1 MPAVVT
7 RRLVAAAFGAYS
19 ERGWTRNCV
28 LGRVFR
34 KLLAWGLGLGILA
47 LVVLVIAVGMQMAAL
62 PSFDAMMRSP
72 RGQAIRVL
80 SADGAVLVSVGP
92 SYGEWLTFD
101 EIPTVMKDAMV
112 AVEDKRFFYHPGID
126 PIGFVRAAYVNFR
139 AGASV
144 QGGSTITQ
152 QLARNIF
159 LNNDRNWT
167 RKAREA
173 LLALA
178 IERRFSKD
186 QILELYLNRVYFG
199 GGAYGIDAASRR
211 FYGHSARTLSLAE
224 AAIIAG
230 LVKAPS
236 RYAPSSDPERAR
248 RRASIVLDV
257 MNRQRPIGDLG
268 AARAAVAEISFAP
281 QPRQNNVRY
290 FTDWVLAELDILT
303 DETVEPLVVRTTL
316 LSSMQ
321 KAAEDAIRGQ
331 TPAGAQG
338 ALVAL
343 GHDGAVRAMV
353 GGRDYVESLYNRATV
368 AERQPGSAFKLFV
381 YLAAIESGVLPD
393 DIVVDEPVE
402 IDGWQPRNST
412 GTFQGEMT
420 VRQAF
425 AQSVNTVAVQLAARV
440 GFDAVAD
447 MARRFGIATPV
458 SRRPAMALGASTVR
472 LIDMTAAYAAV
483 ARGGVEVR
491 PFAVTRIETARG
503 RVVYEREAESPRIL
517 VAPWVA
523 TNMTHLLQA
532 AVETGTGRQAQIGR
546 PLAGKTGTTSSNK
559 DGYFVGF
566 TGDLTAG
573 VWMGRDDNRRVGGL
587 AGGTAPA
594 RAFAAFMR
602 VATRNMPVVALNSDI
617 QLDEAL
623 GEPDAEV
630 YGLDGPLTRPPD
642 EYYAGGAFGA
652 DDPAVEVPVGNDG
665 RPLRPGQRLDEA
677 WLDEAADPSAATD
690 PM

>member
-1 MPAVVT
+1 MGRFLKSLFKITAALGVLGLVA
-7 RRLVAAAFGAYS
+7 LVAA
-19 ERGWTRNCV
+19 V
-28 LGRVFR
+28 
-34 KLLAWGLGLGILA
+34 GI
-47 LVVLVIAVGMQMAAL
+47 QMASL
-62 PSFDAMMRSP
+62 PSFGEMMRSP
-72 RGQAIRVL
+72 NGQSIRVL

-92 SYGEWLTFD
+92 SYGQWLTYD
-101 EIPTVMKDAMV
+101 EIPPVMADAMM
-112 AVEDKRFFYHPGID
+112 AVEDRRFRWHPGID
-126 PIGFVRAAYVNFR
+126 PLGIARAIFVSLKTGDRLKAT
-139 AGASV
+139 
-144 QGGSTITQ
+144 STITQ

-159 LNNDRNWT
+159 LNNNRTWT
-167 RKAREA
+167 RKAREG

-178 IERRFSKD
+178 IERKFSKE

-211 FYGHSARTLSLAE
+211 FYGHSAKTLSLPE

-248 RRASIVLDV
+248 
-257 MNRQRPIGDLG
+257 
-268 AARAAVAEISFAP
+268 ARAAIVLSVMNESKPIPDLAAAQTALRDITFAP
-281 QPRQNNVRY
+281 QARQNNVRY
-290 FTDWVLAELDILT
+290 FTDWVMSQLDVLT

-321 KAAEDAIRGQ
+321 KAAEDAVRTQ
-331 TPAGAQG
+331 TPVGAQG

-343 GHDGAVRAMV
+343 SHDGAIRAMV

-402 IDGWQPRNST
+402 INGWRPRNSN
-412 GTFQGEMT
+412 GGFQGEMT

-425 AQSVNTVAVQLAARV
+425 AQSINTVAVQLAARV

-447 MARRFGIATPV
+447 MARRFGITTPI
-458 SRRPAMALGASTVR
+458 SRQPAMALGASTVR
-472 LIDMTAAYAAV
+472 LIDMTSAYAAV
-483 ARGGVEVR
+483 ARGGIEVR
-491 PFAVTRIETARG
+491 PFAVSSIETARG
-503 RVVYEREAESPRIL
+503 RRVYEREADNPRVL

-523 TNMTHLLQA
+523 ANMTNLLQA

-559 DGYFVGF
+559 DGYFIGF

-587 AGGTAPA
+587 AGGAAPA

-602 VATRNMPVVALNSDI
+602 VATKGMPVVELNSKI
-617 QLDEAL
+617 QIDDTLA
-623 GEPDAEV
+623 EPDAEV
-630 YGLDGPLTRPPD
+630 YGLDGTIAGYPD
-642 EYYAGGAFGA
+642 EYYRGGPGYEG
-652 DDPAVEVPVGNDG
+652 AVELPIDGDGNPLPRER
-665 RPLRPGQRLDEA
+665 RPALDNA
-677 WLDEAADPSAATD
+677 WLEEAAPPEEPSAVPD

>member
-1 MPAVVT
+1 MGRFLKSA
-7 RRLVAAAFGAYS
+7 LKISLAFG
-19 ERGWTRNCV
+19 T
-28 LGRVFR
+28 
-34 KLLAWGLGLGILA
+34 LL
-47 LVVLVIAVGMQMAAL
+47 LVVLAVAVGIQMSSL
-62 PSFDAMMRSP
+62 PSFDDMMRSP
-72 RGQAIRVL
+72 NGQSIRVL

-92 SYGEWLTFD
+92 SYGQWLTYD
-101 EIPTVMKDAMV
+101 EIPDVMVDAML
-112 AVEDKRFFYHPGID
+112 AVEDRRFRWHPGID
-126 PIGFVRAAYVNFR
+126 PLGIARALFVSAKTGDRLKAT
-139 AGASV
+139 
-144 QGGSTITQ
+144 STITQ

-159 LNNDRNWT
+159 LNNNRTWT
-167 RKAREA
+167 RKAKEG

-178 IERRFSKD
+178 IERKFSKE

-211 FYGHSARTLSLAE
+211 FYGHSARTLSLPE

-248 RRASIVLDV
+248 
-257 MNRQRPIGDLG
+257 
-268 AARAAVAEISFAP
+268 ARAAVVLSVIDEMKPLPDLAAAQADLKEITFAP
-281 QPRQNNVRY
+281 QARQNNVRY
-290 FTDWVLAELDILT
+290 FTDWVMSQLDILT

-321 KAAEDAIRGQ
+321 KAAEDAVRTQ

-343 GHDGAVRAMV
+343 SHDGAVRAMV
-353 GGRDYVESLYNRATV
+353 GGKDYVESLYNRATI

-393 DIVVDEPVE
+393 DVVVDEPVQ
-402 IDGWQPRNST
+402 IGGWSPRNSN
-412 GTFQGEMT
+412 GRFAGEMT

-425 AQSVNTVAVQLAARV
+425 ALSINTVAVQLGARV

-447 MARRFGIATPV
+447 MARRFGITTPV
-458 SRRPAMALGASTVR
+458 SRQPATALGASTVR
-472 LIDMTAAYAAV
+472 LIDMTSAYAAV
-483 ARGGVEVR
+483 ARGGIEVR
-491 PFAVTRIETARG
+491 PYAVTTIETGRG
-503 RVVYEREAESPRIL
+503 RKLYERQAENPRVL

-523 TNMTHLLQA
+523 ANMTNLLQA

-573 VWMGRDDNRRVGGL
+573 VWMGRDDNKRVGGL
-587 AGGTAPA
+587 QGGVAPA

-602 VATRNMPVVALNSDI
+602 VATKGMPVVELNSNI
-617 QLDEAL
+617 QIDDTLS
-623 GEPDAEV
+623 EPDAEV
-630 YGLDGPLTRPPD
+630 YGLDGTIAGYPD
-642 EYYAGGAFGA
+642 EYYRGGPDYQGA
-652 DDPAVEVPVGNDG
+652 IEVPVDGEGN
-665 RPLRPGQRLDEA
+665 PLPRERRPGSLDNA
-677 WLDEAADPSAATD
+677 WLEEAAPAPEPSAPPD

>member
-1 MPAVVT
+1 MGRTFRKILAWM
-7 RRLVAAAFGAYS
+7 FGL
-19 ERGWTRNCV
+19 GV
-28 LGRVFR
+28 LG
-34 KLLAWGLGLGILA
+34 LIA
-47 LVVLVIAVGMQMAAL
+47 LVVAVGLQVASL
-62 PSFDAMMRSP
+62 PTFAEMMRSP
-72 RGQAIRVL
+72 NGQAIRVL

-92 SYGEWLTFD
+92 SYGEWLPFE

-112 AVEDKRFFYHPGID
+112 AVEDKRFRYHPGID
-126 PIGFVRAAYVNFR
+126 PIGLVRAAWVNFR
-139 AGASV
+139 AGRSV
-144 QGGSTITQ
+144 QGGSTVTQ
-152 QLARNIF
+152 QLARNLF

-167 RKAREA
+167 RKAREG

-178 IERRFSKD
+178 IERKFSKD

-211 FYGHSARTLSLAE
+211 FYGHSARSLNTAE

-236 RYAPSSDPERAR
+236 RYAPSSDPEKAR
-248 RRASIVLDV
+248 RRAGTVLAV
-257 MNRQRPIGDLG
+257 MHAEKPLPDLA

-290 FTDWVLAELDILT
+290 FTDWVLSELEILT

-338 ALVAL
+338 ALVSL
-343 GHDGAVRAMV
+343 SHDGAVRAMV

-393 DIVVDEPVE
+393 DLVVDEPVE
-402 IDGWQPRNST
+402 IDGWRPRNSS
-412 GTFQGEMT
+412 GGFAGEMT
-420 VRQAF
+420 VRDAF
-425 AQSVNTVAVQLAARV
+425 AQSINTVAVQLAARV
-440 GFDAVAD
+440 GFDTVAD
-447 MARRFGIATPV
+447 MARRFGVATPV
-458 SRRPAMALGASTVR
+458 SRRPAMALGSSTVR
-472 LIDMTAAYAAV
+472 LIDMTSAYAAV
-483 ARGGVEVR
+483 ARGGIEVR
-491 PFAVTRIETARG
+491 PFAITRIETARG
-503 RVVYEREAESPRIL
+503 RVVFEREAENPRTL

-523 TNMTHLLQA
+523 TNMTNLLQA

-587 AGGTAPA
+587 AGGAAPA

-602 VATRNMPVVALNSDI
+602 VATKNMPVVELNSNI
-617 QLDEAL
+617 QLGDEF

-630 YGLDGPLTRPPD
+630 YGLEGEGPLTRPPD
-642 EYYAGGAFGA
+642 DYYSGGYDEGGV
-652 DDPAVEVPVGNDG
+652 AVEVPVGNDG
-665 RPLRPGQRLDEA
+665 LPLPRQPRPATDEELAPVPGA
-677 WLDEAADPSAATD
+677 SGATD